1 MIRIN
6 LLPFRAARKQEN
18 VKRQV
23 TVFILAFILSV
34 VALFGVHIWAGG
46 VVGGLQDRKGD
57 TELKLAKVQKQA
69 EEVNAMKAHL
79 AMVEKRLDVIK
90 TLMADR
96 AYPVK
101 LLDHMTQWTVPD
113 RMWLSSLE
121 STKEKLVI
129 SGIAVDEN
137 TVSVFHKR
145 LENSTQFTVVSLDRM
160 DKASKFPGMTFQEF
174 FLTCYKPVP
183 VEEAKPDAAAPGAP
197 GAPGAKPPEAGAKP
211 AEAGKEGGK

>member
-23 TVFILAFILSV
+23 TVFFLAFILAI
-34 VALFGVHIWAGG
+34 VALFGVHLWLGG
-46 VVGGLQDRKGD
+46 MVRGLEEKKAD
-57 TELKLAKVQKQA
+57 TEAKLAKVQKQA
-69 EEVNAMKAHL
+69 EEVKAMQAHL
-79 AMVEKRLDVIK
+79 AMVERRLDVIK

-96 AYPVK
+96 SYPVK
-101 LLDHMTQWTVPD
+101 LLDHMTQWHVPD
-113 RMWLSSLE
+113 RMWLSSLA
-121 STKEKLVI
+121 STKEKLTI

-160 DKASKFPGMTFQEF
+160 EKASKFPGMTFQEF
-174 FLTCYKPVP
+174 YLTCYKPVP
-183 VEEAKPDAAAPGAP
+183 VEEAKPEAAAPAPGAP
-197 GAPGAKPPEAGAKP
+197 GAKP

>member
-23 TVFILAFILSV
+23 TVFALAFILCFV
-34 VALFGVHIWAGG
+34 FLLGVHFWAGR
-46 VVGGLQDRKGD
+46 VVGKLEEKKVS
-57 TELKLAKVQKQA
+57 TEAQLKLVQKQA
-69 EEVNAMKAHL
+69 EEVKAMKEHL

-101 LLDHMTQWTVPD
+101 LLDHMTQWAVGD
-113 RMWLSSLE
+113 RMWLTSLR
-121 STKEKLVI
+121 SDKEKLVLA
-129 SGIAVDEN
+129 GVAVDEN

-145 LENSTQFTVVSLDRM
+145 LENSGQFTVVSLDQM
-160 DKASKFPGMTFQEF
+160 QKTDKYPGMTFQEF
-174 FLTCYKPVP
+174 SLTCYKPVP
-183 VEEAKPDAAAPGAP
+183 VADAKPG
-197 GAPGAKPPEAGAKP
+197 EAGAKP
-211 AEAGKEGGK
+211 GEAGAKPGDAGANPAAGKEGGK